1 MSSTSAALAFA
12 TGLWVIAIGAT
23 YYQPAKRPAGEAW
36 VVTASEKMRNRP
48 ILVRA
53 HVPSQTASQI
63 AQRRP
68 G

>member
-36 VVTASEKMRNRP
+36 VVTASDRIANRP
-48 ILVRA
+48 MLVRA
-53 HVPSQTASQI
+53 HVPFKVA
-63 AQRRP
+63 
-68 G
+68 GY

>member
-36 VVTASEKMRNRP
+36 VVTASDRIASRP
-48 ILVRA
+48 MLVRA
-53 HVPSQTASQI
+53 NVPYRVT
-63 AQRRP
+63 
-68 G
+68 GLH

>member
-36 VVTASEKMRNRP
+36 VVTASDRIANRP
-48 ILVRA
+48 TLVRA
-53 HVPSQTASQI
+53 HVPFKVA
-63 AQRRP
+63 
-68 G
+68 GY